1 REAVKEDFDGGFGDD
16 LGQFGGGERAAVLA
30 VAEGH
35 VGAVGRG
42 VALLDLGVGVG
53 GGEAEHDHVAAVD
66 AVAGE
71 FAVLGGEAGGDA
83 LDGRVLP
90 EDVVERFADA
100 APAAL
105 EVHLEVVVD
114 EHQAEGVADPV
125 GGAAVG
131 GDHQGDHV
139 PDGVLVGVGGGVG
152 QQAGGEVVAGA
163 GAFAG
168 DEPDHRLGGAAFGGD
183 GLLAA
188 VHDEED
194 VGDEGGG
201 VRLR

>member
-1 REAVKEDFDGGFGDD
+1 
-16 LGQFGGGERAAVLA
+16 
-30 VAEGH
+30 
-35 VGAVGRG
+35 
-42 VALLDLGVGVG
+42 
-53 GGEAEHDHVAAVD
+53 
-66 AVAGE
+66 E

-201 VRLR
+201 VRLRQAELAGDDLAGDALGVLRDQVGRAVAAEGVHGPVGDLLAEVGELDAVDAVQRVADGSGAP